1 MRDGSAEETRAY
13 HAIREKLHHK
23 LHHPGHPLDFKA
35 KELIGP
41 DQTLFFSSQS
51 KVRSI

>member
-1 MRDGSAEETRAY
+1 MRDGSVEETHAY

-23 LHHPGHPLDFKA
+23 LHHPGHALDLKA

-51 KVRSI
+51 KVRSM